1 MVTSFLLL
9 CATPKLTARKAPRPE
24 AKKREAYLWQTKGL
38 TEMSLSAEG
47 WRVVVPAYGDI
58 KDNVWLQKDAPRAAD
73 VKNARLYLPRR
84 DLEDYD
90 KS

>member
-1 MVTSFLLL
+1 MADQRTMI
-9 CATPKLTARKAPRPE
+9 E
-24 AKKREAYLWQTKGL
+24 NYL

-58 KDNVWLQKDAPRAAD
+58 KDNVWLKKDAPRAAD

-84 DLEDYD
+84 DLEDFPPD
-90 KS
+90 QIKKRILEALRKDL